1 MLCCGICEDF
11 RKLIPLVGHLP
22 TVSPVTYSELLPVSM
37 ILVAVLMR
45 FAQLQSDFARLEAIS
60 LSISFVNATGLLT
73 MVNFALRHRCDVDD
87 A

>member
-1 MLCCGICEDF
+1 
-11 RKLIPLVGHLP
+11 
-22 TVSPVTYSELLPVSM
+22 M